1 MRFIALLLLLFI
13 TSALAADDNHDIEKA
28 VGAFYKTYLE
38 VQPSGVPCGNE
49 EQKFRPHLSA
59 SLSSLLK
66 WAGQAEQRYDRATK
80 GIPPLVEGDIF
91 TSLFEGAAAFK
102 VLSCERK
109 TAAGSCWVQ
118 FTYVDPGDKSSFN
131 WKDKVH
137 LIKDSRGWLV
147 DDIEFFGD
155 WESANKGRLKDIL
168 RRVIDEGDKINR
180 LARHSP
186 RRQKSTEKP
195 HG

>member
-1 MRFIALLLLLFI
+1 MRLIALLPLVFI

-38 VQPSGVPCGNE
+38 VQPSGVPWGKE
-49 EQKFRPHLSA
+49 EQQFRPHLST
-59 SLSSLLK
+59 SLSNLLNE
-66 WAGQAEQRYDRATK
+66 AGHAAQRYDRATK
-80 GIPPLVEGDIF
+80 EIPPIVESDIF

-118 FTYVDPGDKSSFN
+118 FTYVDPGDKSSFK

-155 WESANKGRLKDIL
+155 WESANKGRFKDIL
-168 RRVIDEGDKINR
+168 RRVIDEGDRVGR
-180 LARHSP
+180 LTRYSP
-186 RRQKSTEKP
+186 GRQKGAEQP
-195 HG
+195 HD